1 MSSSLTAV
9 VQREIRRI
17 LHDRVYLFM
26 WIVAPVIGF
35 TLIILI
41 FSANVP
47 SRLPVA
53 VIDRDHTSLSR
64 KMIRMIGAAP
74 VSKIDQSYS
83 DVEAARKAFNSG
95 AADAIVVIPSG
106 MEKSVVRGEPADVAI
121 YLNNVYLI
129 KASQLKSGIQKAIAT
144 LSAGI
149 KLRERMLAGESG
161 SQALS
166 KIMAV
171 QLVPVLLFNPYT
183 SYEYYLTMLL
193 LPALFTVFLLFGTI
207 YALGTELQYRTGE
220 DWLMTARNSMPAAL
234 FGKLIPHTLW
244 YFIMA
249 LVMNLIFFQVLGLP
263 LRGHFLLIL
272 VSELVLVLSYQSM
285 AIFLLTITR
294 NLRLALS
301 LASAYTML
309 ALTYAGMTFPS
320 FGMPAIAQLFGRIF
334 PLTYWLEI
342 FSGQTLRGEP
352 LSNGIVLIWLMVF
365 FIVAGFCM
373 FPRYKYLLKTDKFQG
388 KI

>member
-1 MSSSLTAV
+1 
-9 VQREIRRI
+9 
-17 LHDRVYLFM
+17 
-26 WIVAPVIGF
+26 
-35 TLIILI
+35 
-41 FSANVP
+41 
-47 SRLPVA
+47 
-53 VIDRDHTSLSR
+53 
-64 KMIRMIGAAP
+64 
-74 VSKIDQSYS
+74 
-83 DVEAARKAFNSG
+83 
-95 AADAIVVIPSG
+95 
-106 MEKSVVRGEPADVAI
+106 
-121 YLNNVYLI
+121 
-129 KASQLKSGIQKAIAT
+129 
-144 LSAGI
+144 
-149 KLRERMLAGESG
+149 
-161 SQALS
+161 
-166 KIMAV
+166 
-171 QLVPVLLFNPYT
+171 
-183 SYEYYLTMLL
+183 
-193 LPALFTVFLLFGTI
+193 
-207 YALGTELQYRTGE
+207 
-220 DWLMTARNSMPAAL
+220 
-234 FGKLIPHTLW
+234 PHTLW